1 MAILGTDFG
10 HTALPMVRRAGSQ
23 ADISETAISLIAR
36 GVRCHADADMGEPT
50 AAVSWTL
57 QGQIENSYQELGGHT
72 LPAKRGMSE
81 PRPVSWTG
89 SDVI

>member
-23 ADISETAISLIAR
+23 ADILKIAISLIAR
-36 GVRCHADADMGEPT
+36 GVRCHADANMGAPT
-50 AAVSWTL
+50 AAVSGTL
-57 QGQIENSYQELGGHT
+57 QGQIKNSYQELGGHT

-89 SDVI
+89 PDVI